1 MSRVSDDNYIRSNL
15 TYDSEVKS
23 IIFSTII
30 FSDQIKKIKTIC
42 DEAKWLG
49 LHNRQRTYWKVIHRK
64 SKTMSFY
71 LMLTMLLQLLWQP
84 NWIFHQLN
92 WLVEH
97 MKSNSNIYA
106 PKRTSSIHQCPAKCC
121 SVYGMFW
128 YQKELWIS

>member
-49 LHNRQRTYWKVIHRK
+49 LHNRQRTY
-64 SKTMSFY
+64 
-71 LMLTMLLQLLWQP
+71 
-84 NWIFHQLN
+84 
-92 WLVEH
+92 
-97 MKSNSNIYA
+97 
-106 PKRTSSIHQCPAKCC
+106 
-121 SVYGMFW
+121 
-128 YQKELWIS
+128 